1 MNNLS
6 MVFCTCDAY
15 MDLSDNFFVLLH
27 KYWPEFKG
35 DIFFNTD
42 TKKYTSELYNI
53 INVVHHEKNSSWSQR
68 LYDSLKLVTT
78 DFVLLF
84 LDDFYLEGKVNNKEF
99 LSCLQ
104 YIEGHKEVNG
114 IAFTLEP
121 GIKKPLKNELSE
133 FSIRKHFAQYKCTAH
148 ISIYRTSFLKKI
160 LKRNEN
166 AWEFEVNG
174 TIRSF
179 LKKGKFICKNNR
191 NFTFPYSYGL
201 LVRQGSYDKKL
212 KEHFE
217 SFEGLEFSV
226 TRPLI
231 DTSKKIQRK
240 KANYNMSCSGCFRFL
255 QRILYENGF
264 K

>member
-1 MNNLS
+1 MVRKIMNNLS
-6 MVFCTCDAY
+6 MIFCTCDAY
-15 MDLSDNFFVLLH
+15 MDLSDNFFILLK
-27 KYWPEFKG
+27 KYWPEFDG
-35 DIFFNTD
+35 NVLFNTD
-42 TKKYTSELYNI
+42 SEEYTSEIYNI
-53 INVVHHEKNSSWSQR
+53 INVVHHEKNLSWSQR

-84 LDDFYLEGKVNNKEF
+84 LDDFYLEGNVNNKEF

-148 ISIYRTSFLKKI
+148 ISIYRTSFLKQI

-179 LKKGKFICKNNR
+179 FKKGKFICKNNR

-201 LVRQGSYDKKL
+201 LVRQGKYDKTL

-217 SFEGLEFSV
+217 KSEGLIFPV
-226 TRPLI
+226 DRPFI
-231 DTSKKIQRK
+231 GNNSKPEKKKNKIQYLWAGLLSIFARK
-240 KANYNMSCSGCFRFL
+240 PF
-255 QRILYENGF
+255 
-264 K
+264 